1 MLQNLILLYKYIPKM
16 GAGEVI
22 RKSVVLKEKNG
33 QLEIYNL
40 KPVIMLLTN
49 SWY

>member
-1 MLQNLILLYKYIPKM
+1 M

-22 RKSVVLKEKNG
+22 RKSVVLKETNG